1 LVLIDFGQSAYHHPS
16 HLEIACD
23 NPCYRQLFIP
33 VLHAR
38 YTQTYIGAMACSPSV
53 RVAASISLCV
63 FLFGP
68 VTQAQSEPENPEKC
82 SPLCVSTD
90 EFREMI
96 GKKVFPKMIVDSVKF
111 DSPIHLPDSSEEPE
125 IISEIK
131 LNMFDYGQEGL
142 NEVLEVRIRSAWQD
156 QGFFKVLVW
165 SQTKVA
171 SSDSTYEHVL
181 VTIHVDPGEQYRLGD
196 VRFRSSN
203 SDDRETLAFPREEL
217 RKLLPLQ
224 EGDIFDV
231 AKIRESID
239 GMKKL
244 YNSHGYIEF
253 IATPETEPD
262 DSTQRVSL
270 IMELYEGKQFRV
282 RKVDVFGLQPSEAAM
297 LTSRVKPGDFFQ
309 YSLVEAFV
317 KANLPG
323 FIDVTSSEVLDI
335 RKNEKE
341 GTVDIVVDFRRLP
354 TRR

>member
-1 LVLIDFGQSAYHHPS
+1 
-16 HLEIACD
+16 
-23 NPCYRQLFIP
+23 
-33 VLHAR
+33 
-38 YTQTYIGAMACSPSV
+38 
-53 RVAASISLCV
+53 
-63 FLFGP
+63 
-68 VTQAQSEPENPEKC
+68 
-82 SPLCVSTD
+82 
-90 EFREMI
+90 
-96 GKKVFPKMIVDSVKF
+96 MIVDSVKF
-111 DSPIHLPDSSEEPE
+111 DTRSHLPDSSEEPQ

-131 LNMFDYGQEGL
+131 QHMFDYGQEGL
-142 NEVLEVRIRSAWQD
+142 DEILEVRIRGAWQD
-156 QGFFKVLVW
+156 RGFFKVLAW
-165 SQTKVA
+165 SQTKVV

-181 VTIHVDPGEQYRLGD
+181 VTIHVDPGEQYRLGG

-224 EGDIFDV
+224 EGDIFGV

-239 GMKKL
+239 GMMKL
-244 YNSHGYIEF
+244 YHSHGYINF
-253 IATPETEPD
+253 MTTPETEAD

-282 RKVDVFGLQPSEAAM
+282 RKVEVFGLQPSEAAM

-309 YSLVEAFV
+309 YSLVEACV

-323 FIDVTSSEVLDI
+323 FLDVTSSEVLDM

>member
-1 LVLIDFGQSAYHHPS
+1 
-16 HLEIACD
+16 
-23 NPCYRQLFIP
+23 
-33 VLHAR
+33 
-38 YTQTYIGAMACSPSV
+38 MACSPSV
-53 RVAASISLCV
+53 RVAVSISLCV

-68 VTQAQSEPENPEKC
+68 VTQAQSEQENPEKC

-90 EFREMI
+90 EFREMT
-96 GKKVFPKMIVDSVKF
+96 GKKVFPKMIVDGVKF

-131 LNMFDYGQEGL
+131 QHMFDYGQEGL
-142 NEVLEVRIRSAWQD
+142 DEVLEVRIRNAWQD
-156 QGFFKVLVW
+156 QGLFKVLAW
-165 SQTKVA
+165 SQTKVV

-181 VTIHVDPGEQYRLGD
+181 VTIHVDPGKQYRLD
-196 VRFRSSN
+196 SVRFRSSN
-203 SDDRETLAFPREEL
+203 SDDRDTLAFPREEL
-217 RKLLPLQ
+217 RKLLPLH

-239 GMKKL
+239 AMRTL

-253 IATPETEPD
+253 IATPETEAD

-282 RKVDVFGLQPSEAAM
+282 RKVDIFGLQPSEAAM
-297 LTSRVKPGDFFQ
+297 LKSRVKPGDFFQ

-317 KANLPG
+317 KENLPG
-323 FIDVTSSEVLDI
+323 FIDVTSSEVLDT

-341 GTVDIVVDFRRLP
+341 GTVDIVIDFRRLP